1 MTKSFRYYIS
11 FIAIICIG
19 GIFIYNFVSNDT
31 FIINKY
37 INNCLSEAPS
47 SPKYCKCMAY
57 FDHEFNK
64 DIFKGL
70 AHADRIAQKAILQA
84 LSKEKYEQY
93 QDKIKYCRQF
103 LSDED
108 YLASLDYTLQNSEI
122 CAREAFY
129 KLPENTRWYL
139 KSENTDAEKL
149 EIKRN
154 FFANLT
160 TECMDNLDSEDE
172 LRKKLVFSYF
182 IVNKKLPFA
191 AFEKCIATFSAEEL
205 KLFKKADPVV
215 LAKFNDCVNKEDAN

>member
-1 MTKSFRYYIS
+1 MKKIT
-11 FIAIICIG
+11 AIIASIAAILCIG
-19 GIFIYNFVSNDT
+19 GIGAYTYMNGSAFL
-31 FIINKY
+31 INKY
-37 INNCLSEAPS
+37 IETCSIEAPN
-47 SPKYCKCMAY
+47 SPDYCKCMAY
-57 FDHEFNK
+57 FNHEFNK

-84 LSKEKYEQY
+84 LSKEKSELY

-108 YLASLDYTLQNSEI
+108 YLTSLDYTLQNSEI

-154 FFANLT
+154 FFATLIQ
-160 TECMDNLDSEDE
+160 ECMDNLDSEDE

-205 KLFKKADPVV
+205 KLFKKADTVV
-215 LAKFNDCVNKEDAN
+215 FAKFNDCVNKEDAN

>member
-1 MTKSFRYYIS
+1 MKKIT
-11 FIAIICIG
+11 AIIASIAAILCIG
-19 GIFIYNFVSNDT
+19 GIVAYTYMNSNQ
-31 FIINKY
+31 FLINKY
-37 INNCLSEAPS
+37 IETCSIEAPN
-47 SPKYCKCMAY
+47 SPDYCKCMAY

-70 AHADRIAQKAILQA
+70 THADRIAQKAILQA

-160 TECMDNLDSEDE
+160 KECMDNLDSEDE

>member
-1 MTKSFRYYIS
+1 MKKIT
-11 FIAIICIG
+11 AIIASIAAILCIG
-19 GIFIYNFVSNDT
+19 GIGAYTYMNGSAFL
-31 FIINKY
+31 INKY
-37 INNCLSEAPS
+37 IETCSIEAPN
-47 SPKYCKCMAY
+47 SPDYCKCMAY
-57 FDHEFNK
+57 FNHEFNK

-84 LSKEKYEQY
+84 LSKEKSELY

-108 YLASLDYTLQNSEI
+108 YLTSLDYTLQNSEI

-160 TECMDNLDSEDE
+160 KECMDNLDSEDE

-191 AFEKCIATFSAEEL
+191 AFEKCIATFSTEEL
-205 KLFKKADPVV
+205 KLFKKADTVV